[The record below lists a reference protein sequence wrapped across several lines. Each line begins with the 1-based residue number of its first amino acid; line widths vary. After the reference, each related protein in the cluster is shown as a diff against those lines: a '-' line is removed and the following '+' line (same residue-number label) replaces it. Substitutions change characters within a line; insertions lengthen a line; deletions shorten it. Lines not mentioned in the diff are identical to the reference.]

1 MLKKWL
7 FHQKTEMKYQ
17 KNYSD
22 AHIVVEGTITVEGD
36 DDNKKEIKSHP
47 LRIMIHLDHAYQKSI
62 IPL

>member
-1 MLKKWL
+1 
-7 FHQKTEMKYQ
+7 MKYQ

-22 AHIVVEGTITVEGD
+22 AHIVVKGTITAEGD

-47 LRIMIHLDHAYQKSI
+47 LRIMIHLDHAHQKSI